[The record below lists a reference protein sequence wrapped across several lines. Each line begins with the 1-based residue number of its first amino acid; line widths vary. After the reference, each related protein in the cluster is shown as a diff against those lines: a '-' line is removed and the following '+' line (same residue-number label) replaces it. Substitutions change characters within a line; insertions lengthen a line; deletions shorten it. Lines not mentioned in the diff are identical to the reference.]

1 MKFNE
6 DISNVGNF
14 SKSSTS
20 SRGPLAQDLAVE
32 DSPTLSAQPRISFE
46 NQNTHR
52 ASGPQERTQVEKLTT
67 LLGTDRS
74 GNFAED
80 FAPTLTK
87 HDAMAMQAASDM
99 LAAAGGSQAPDINS
113 ETIEEPGVEPR

>member
-1 MKFNE
+1 M
-6 DISNVGNF
+6 V
-14 SKSSTS
+14 
-20 SRGPLAQDLAVE
+20 QDLAVE
-32 DSPTLSAQPRISFE
+32 DWLSVQLRISFE
-46 NQNTHR
+46 NQNRHR

-67 LLGTDRS
+67 VLGTDRS

-87 HDAMAMQAASDM
+87 HDAMAMQAAGDM
-99 LAAAGGSQAPDINS
+99 LAAAGGSAPDVNS